1 VSSSPDIC
9 EKLYEAIRVASTE
22 EPGELRDS
30 LRLIDDLGISSMTAL
45 MVLMDTAEEAG
56 IPIADMEL
64 KELITVGDLV
74 SCFSGLDA

>member
-1 VSSSPDIC
+1 
-9 EKLYEAIRVASTE
+9 
-22 EPGELRDS
+22 
-30 LRLIDDLGISSMTAL
+30 LGISSMTAL

>member
-56 IPIADMEL
+56 IP